1 MATIP
6 AQARTWQRR
15 EPRTRLIIWAGWLFA
30 AALFIG
36 CFQMISERTIWAFVW
51 DAPQQAGDLAV
62 RMVPPDW
69 SYIRVL
75 GRPIWDT
82 INIATVGTVIAVLLA
97 IPVAYCAAR
106 NTTPSVGLVRPVA
119 LFIIVSSRSINA
131 LIWALMLVTIIGPG
145 VFAGIIAIAL
155 RSIGFCAKLLYEAI
169 EEIDESQVD
178 AVRSTGASG
187 AQVTSYGIVPQVLP
201 AFAGISVFR
210 WDINIRES
218 TVLGLVGAGG
228 IGLELNA
235 AITQLYWTQV
245 SLILLIIIATVIVS
259 EWVSAKIRHSII
271 SPAATS
277 RNSGSASRR
286 PGRGAQ
292 QRQHDNDGASESTSA
307 ARSVRSH
314 ARSGYYLV

>member
-1 MATIP
+1 MMTTIP
-6 AQARTWQRR
+6 ARARTWQRR
-15 EPRTRLIIWAGWLFA
+15 ETRVQLLIWTAWLFA
-30 AALFIG
+30 IALFVG
-36 CFQMISERTIWAFVW
+36 CFQLISDKTIWAFVW

-82 INIATVGTVIAVLLA
+82 INIATVGTFIAVLLA

-106 NTTPSVGLVRPVA
+106 NTTPSVAVVRPVA
-119 LFIIVSSRSINA
+119 LFVIVASRSINA

-169 EEIDESQVD
+169 EEIDEGQVE

-187 AQVTSYGIVPQVLP
+187 AQVTAYGIVPQVLP

-245 SLILLIIIATVIVS
+245 SLILLVVIGTVIVS
-259 EWVSAKIRHSII
+259 EWVSAKIRHAII
-271 SPAATS
+271 
-277 RNSGSASRR
+277 
-286 PGRGAQ
+286 
-292 QRQHDNDGASESTSA
+292 
-307 ARSVRSH
+307 
-314 ARSGYYLV
+314 

>member
-1 MATIP
+1 MAVVLTEKIWRRRSTREQWLVWAAWLAGAAVFIYCFSLISEKTIWVFVTDAP
-6 AQARTWQRR
+6 AQA
-15 EPRTRLIIWAGWLFA
+15 A
-30 AALFIG
+30 
-36 CFQMISERTIWAFVW
+36 
-51 DAPQQAGDLAV
+51 DLAV

-69 SYIRVL
+69 GYIRQL

-82 INIATVGTVIAVLLA
+82 INIATIGTLIAVLLS

-106 NTTPSVGLVRPVA
+106 NTTPSVGIVRPIA
-119 LFIIVSSRSINA
+119 LFIIVSSRSINS

-145 VFAGIIAIAL
+145 IVAGIIAIAL

-169 EEIDESQVD
+169 EEIDESQVE
-178 AVRSTGASG
+178 AVRATGAGG
-187 AQVTSYGIVPQVLP
+187 AQVTTYAIVPQVLP

-245 SLILLIIIATVIVS
+245 SLILLVIIATVIFS
-259 EWVSAKIRHSII
+259 EWVSAKVRHAII
-271 SPAATS
+271 
-277 RNSGSASRR
+277 
-286 PGRGAQ
+286 
-292 QRQHDNDGASESTSA
+292 
-307 ARSVRSH
+307 
-314 ARSGYYLV
+314 

>member
-1 MATIP
+1 MMTTIP
-6 AQARTWQRR
+6 ARARTWRR
-15 EPRTRLIIWAGWLFA
+15 RDPRTQLLAWFGWLIA
-30 AALFIG
+30 LALFWG
-36 CFQMISERTIWAFVW
+36 CFQLISEKTIWSFVW
-51 DAPQQAGDLAV
+51 DAPEQAGDLAV

-69 SYIRVL
+69 LYIRRL

-82 INIATVGTVIAVLLA
+82 INMATIGTAVAVTLA

-106 NTTPSVGLVRPVA
+106 NTTPSVTIVRPIA

-169 EEIDESQVD
+169 EEIDEDQVE

-187 AQVTSYGIVPQVLP
+187 AQVTAYGIVPQVMP

-245 SLILLIIIATVIVS
+245 SLILLVIIGTVIVS

-271 SPAATS
+271 
-277 RNSGSASRR
+277 
-286 PGRGAQ
+286 
-292 QRQHDNDGASESTSA
+292 
-307 ARSVRSH
+307 
-314 ARSGYYLV
+314 

>member
-1 MATIP
+1 MTAI
-6 AQARTWQRR
+6 AARGRIWRRR
-15 EPRTRLIIWAGWLFA
+15 ERRTDLLIWFAWLLGVAVFVA
-30 AALFIG
+30 
-36 CFQMISERTIWAFVW
+36 CWQMISDRTIWAFVT
-51 DAPQQAGDLAV
+51 DAPTQAADLAV

-69 SYIRVL
+69 SYLRRL

-82 INIATVGTVIAVLLA
+82 LNIATIGTLAAVMIS

-106 NTTPSVGLVRPVA
+106 NTTPSVSVVRPIA

-145 VFAGIIAIAL
+145 VFAGILAIAL
-155 RSIGFCAKLLYEAI
+155 RSVGFCAKLLYEAI
-169 EEIDESQVD
+169 EEIDESQVE

-187 AQVTSYGIVPQVLP
+187 AQVTAYGIVPQALP

-235 AITQLYWTQV
+235 ALTQLYWTQV
-245 SLILLIIIATVIVS
+245 SLILLVIIATVILS
-259 EWVSAKIRHSII
+259 EWVSAKVRHAII
-271 SPAATS
+271 
-277 RNSGSASRR
+277 
-286 PGRGAQ
+286 
-292 QRQHDNDGASESTSA
+292 
-307 ARSVRSH
+307 
-314 ARSGYYLV
+314 

>member
-1 MATIP
+1 MVATIP
-6 AQARTWQRR
+6 AHARTWQRR
-15 EPRTRLIIWAGWLFA
+15 EPRTRLFIWTGWLFA

-51 DAPQQAGDLAV
+51 DAPQQAGDLGV

-82 INIATVGTVIAVLLA
+82 INIATVGTLIAVLLA

-187 AQVTSYGIVPQVLP
+187 AQVTSYGIV
-201 AFAGISVFR
+201 
-210 WDINIRES
+210 
-218 TVLGLVGAGG
+218 
-228 IGLELNA
+228 
-235 AITQLYWTQV
+235 
-245 SLILLIIIATVIVS
+245 
-259 EWVSAKIRHSII
+259 
-271 SPAATS
+271 
-277 RNSGSASRR
+277 
-286 PGRGAQ
+286 
-292 QRQHDNDGASESTSA
+292 
-307 ARSVRSH
+307 
-314 ARSGYYLV
+314 